1 MIILKIIKTVPFILT
16 LIIMIGLIAAGS
28 VFRGNA
34 PSGSSHIDKRN
45 GAEKTS
51 ATVDTAK
58 QNSEMRG
65 VWVSYM
71 ELSMEN
77 EDDKS
82 ERAFRLKFDTIAK
95 NSSDFGFN
103 TLIVQVRPFCDALY
117 KSKYFPYSHILTG
130 TQGKNPGYDALQI
143 MCEICRKYDLNI
155 HAWVNPYRISS
166 NNTPAKLSEDNPYS
180 KDKSI
185 GLKADN
191 GLYLDPSSKA
201 ARELIINGV
210 TEIAENYDVDGIQFD
225 DYFYPTQDENFD
237 TTQYEEYVDQN
248 GKEHSMNLENWR
260 KANVNMLICD
270 TYRAVH
276 KISDKIEFGI
286 SPQGNIDNNENIY
299 ADVKSWCECKG
310 FADYICP
317 QIYFSL
323 DNPALSF
330 EDALDSWQELD
341 FAENV
346 KLYVGLAGYKA
357 GTEDDEGTWLESNNI
372 LADEYKIISADKK
385 TDGFMLYSYACLEN
399 ETAEKELENLK
410 EQLD

>member
-1 MIILKIIKTVPFILT
+1 MKIIKTVPFILT
-16 LIIMIGLIAAGS
+16 MIIMLGLIAAGS

-34 PSGSSHIDKRN
+34 PSDSSHTDKKES
-45 GAEKTS
+45 AEKTS

-82 ERAFRLKFDTIAK
+82 ERAFRIKFDTIAK
-95 NSSDFGFN
+95 NSSNFGFN

-155 HAWVNPYRISS
+155 HAWVNPYRIST
-166 NNTPAKLSEDNPYS
+166 NNTPTKLSEGNPYC
-180 KDKSI
+180 KDNSI
-185 GLKADN
+185 GLKAEN
-191 GLYLDPSSKA
+191 GLYLDPSNIT

-225 DYFYPTQDENFD
+225 DYFYPTQDEDFD
-237 TTQYEEYVDQN
+237 RTQYEEYVNKN
-248 GKEHSMNLENWR
+248 GEEHCMNLDNWR

-270 TYRAVH
+270 TYRAIH

-341 FAENV
+341 FADNV

-357 GTEDDEGTWLESNNI
+357 GTDDDEGTWLESNNI

-399 ETAEKELENLK
+399 ETAEKELKNLK
-410 EQLD
+410 KQLD

>member
-1 MIILKIIKTVPFILT
+1 MKIIKTVPFILT
-16 LIIMIGLIAAGS
+16 MIVMIGLIAAGS

-34 PSGSSHIDKRN
+34 PSDSSHTDKKG

-58 QNSEMRG
+58 QSGEMRG

-82 ERAFRLKFDTIAK
+82 ERAFRIKFDTIAK
-95 NSSDFGFN
+95 NSSNFGFN

-143 MCEICRKYDLNI
+143 MCEICRKYELDI
-155 HAWVNPYRISS
+155 HAWVNPYRIST
-166 NNTPAKLSEDNPYS
+166 NNTPAKLSEGNPYC
-180 KDKSI
+180 KDNSI
-185 GLKADN
+185 GLEAEN

-225 DYFYPTQDENFD
+225 DYFYPTQDEDFD
-237 TTQYEEYVDQN
+237 RTQYEEYVN
-248 GKEHSMNLENWR
+248 KKGEEHSMNLDNWR

-341 FAENV
+341 FADNV
-346 KLYVGLAGYKA
+346 KLYVGIAGYKA

-372 LADEYKIISADKK
+372 LADEYKIISADKN

-399 ETAEKELENLK
+399 ETAEKELKNLK
-410 EQLD
+410 MQLD